1 MKCKSLKIYIYSC
14 FRRKNDFTNIYIIL
28 ENNLYFL
35 KIILKDYLTETNY
48 TKHDK
53 IWKQIQKKSL

>member
-53 IWKQIQKKSL
+53 I